1 MAFKKNFCDQ
11 SSSKFDITKEMAYIS
26 PNDKMNVK
34 RKIVVDVIGE
44 TLENTDVDVV
54 SQHY

>member
-1 MAFKKNFCDQ
+1 MAFKKNFCDH